1 MDNLKH
7 IGRIKATGRKA
18 IVAYRTLPGES
29 DSALVVQ
36 TESLTNEQHD
46 AIMKLVESPAGQNAY
61 EFAEVMARVP
71 FQEGGL
77 MLNTLHFAG
86 KLTKVKTSEV
96 DMMPNTQTSISLDQL
111 NQYIAEQRGIS
122 VNDLALGNQTSVKD
136 IASVNNITPSTLEK
150 ETATQDVAEQTT
162 SSEPLSDADLAKKY
176 RSDADR
182 LSKEAAAL
190 RRMAEEIAPT
200 KKKTTTVE

>member
-1 MDNLKH
+1 
-7 IGRIKATGRKA
+7 
-18 IVAYRTLPGES
+18 
-29 DSALVVQ
+29 
-36 TESLTNEQHD
+36 
-46 AIMKLVESPAGQNAY
+46 
-61 EFAEVMARVP
+61 
-71 FQEGGL
+71 
-77 MLNTLHFAG
+77 
-86 KLTKVKTSEV
+86 
-96 DMMPNTQTSISLDQL
+96 MMPNTQTSISLDQL